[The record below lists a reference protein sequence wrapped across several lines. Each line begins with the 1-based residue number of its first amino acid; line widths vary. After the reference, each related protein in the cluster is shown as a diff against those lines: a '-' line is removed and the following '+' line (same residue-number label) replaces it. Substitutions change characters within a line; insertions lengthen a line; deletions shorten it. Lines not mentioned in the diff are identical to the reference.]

1 MPKYDVMTTRIT
13 TAVIAGAVSSG
24 AALLMLETA
33 AAPLLEADLIMHG
46 GEIYTPNGWAEG
58 MAVQDGVI
66 IAVGNQTDVD
76 AYRTQQTQVIDLDG
90 AAVLPGLHDMHVH
103 PMGAGLAQL
112 QCQFSQGST
121 REQIVAAVEA
131 CAAQRADGEW
141 IVGGQWEATS
151 FGAEPMDR
159 ATLDRVAPNNP
170 VSLVDISG
178 HSLWVNSRALE
189 VAGITATT
197 PDPPGGI
204 IERDGDGRATGVLRE
219 SAGGLVRRLIPPTTE
234 QQALQ
239 ALRWSL
245 DQMLSHGITSF
256 TDAVVGEMALQA
268 YARLADQGLLKQR
281 VTACMTGAFGS
292 GDAGLPDYLEYRN
305 LYARDRLSPTCVKLL
320 LDGVPTDGHTAAMV
334 EPYADAEGSGERDR
348 GLLMMPP
355 DALNALVTR
364 LDALGLT
371 VKMHAAGD
379 AAVRAGLDAIEAA
392 REANGFSG
400 LLHDVAHNSFVQMD
414 DIRRARDIAAT
425 FEMSPYIWYPNP
437 IIPDI
442 VKAVGAQRM
451 QRWIPLKDA
460 IDAGALVVP
469 GSDWSVVPSVN
480 PWIAIETLVTRR
492 APGGTGEALG
502 ASQRISL
509 EQAIDL
515 FTVNSARQR
524 NRRHELGTIETGM
537 LADLVVVKRNPFE
550 IPITEVHQTKVL
562 MTLVEGEVLYRA
574 ADTL

>member
-1 MPKYDVMTTRIT
+1 MTTRIT
-13 TAVIAGAVSSG
+13 TALIAGAAFSG
-24 AALLMLETA
+24 AVFMPLETA
-33 AAPLLEADLIMHG
+33 AAPPLEADLIMHS
-46 GEIYTPNGWAEG
+46 GELYTPNGWAEA
-58 MAVQDGVI
+58 MAIQDGVI
-66 IAVGNQTDVD
+66 IAVGSQAEVA
-76 AYRTQQTQVIDLDG
+76 AYRTEETQIIDLEG

-112 QCQFSQGST
+112 QCQFPQGST

-131 CAAQRADGEW
+131 CAAQRANGEW

-159 ATLDRVAPNNP
+159 AILDRAAPNNP

-178 HSLWVNSRALE
+178 HSLWVSSRALE
-189 VAGITATT
+189 IAGITATT
-197 PDPPGGI
+197 PNPPGGI
-204 IERDGDGRATGVLRE
+204 IERDADGRATGVLRE
-219 SAGGLVRRLIPPTTE
+219 SAGGLVRRLIPSTNE
-234 QQALQ
+234 AQALQ

-245 DQMLSHGITSF
+245 DRMLSHGITSF

-268 YARLADQGLLKQR
+268 YATLADQGLLKQR
-281 VTACMTGAFGS
+281 VTACMTGAFGG
-292 GDAGLPDYLEYRN
+292 GDAGPPDFLAYRN
-305 LYARDRLSPTCVKLL
+305 LYVRDRLSPTCVKLL

-334 EPYADAEGSGERDR
+334 EPYADANGTGERDR

-355 DALNALVTR
+355 EALNALVTR

-442 VKAVGAQRM
+442 TKAVGAERM

-480 PWIAIETLVTRR
+480 PWIAIETLVTRQ
-492 APGGTGEALG
+492 APGGVGEALG

-524 NRRHELGTIETGM
+524 GKRNELGTIERGM
-537 LADLVVVKRNPFE
+537 LADLVVVARNPFE
-550 IPITEVHQTKVL
+550 IPITEVHETKVL
-562 MTLVEGEVLYRA
+562 MTLVEGEVVYRD
-574 ADTL
+574 ADAP